1 MFWNSLSLKV
11 WYFKKSILS
20 LLNGMLFRYLSST
33 WMWMWYHGGRLS
45 SRKLYSQY
53 LDTGDRCPYYPRHA
67 PQSPTMTRFPL
78 EKHIS
83 HAPPCNLTLHFLHLF
98 ITPLLFV
105 PYHVLSFHSSA
116 VSFIKRIGFNCNT
129 ESRTLTNRLW
139 RCSDYEII
147 QKQAD
152 SCWGFP

>member
-1 MFWNSLSLKV
+1 MVVLKQSV
-11 WYFKKSILS
+11 SKGLIFQQIYFVFAQWYVIQ
-20 LLNGMLFRYLSST
+20 LFVQYQ
-33 WMWMWYHGGRLS
+33 YHGGSLS

-83 HAPPCNLTLHFLHLF
+83 HTPPSNVTLHFLHLF

-105 PYHVLSFHSSA
+105 PYHVLYFHYSA

-129 ESRTLTNRLW
+129 ESRTLTNR
-139 RCSDYEII
+139 
-147 QKQAD
+147 
-152 SCWGFP
+152 P